1 MRLFLKQKGSHLN
14 KAGKIM
20 AIMLSFVFMLSLS
33 EISALA
39 GNTITVN
46 TSSSFSVNK
55 VGYNSI
61 FISWT
66 PLEGAEGYEVLRAVT
81 KNSQTGPTI
90 PSQDDFKTIKK
101 DITDTSYTDTELEP
115 YQTYWYQV
123 KAVVGTSSLTMGTG
137 SARPEYD
144 NTKNV
149 KAVSNGDDVTIT
161 WDMVEGATQ
170 YAVTRSYI
178 VNGTVIRDDYEKI
191 VNSNIFTTDKDNS
204 KIYMYRVTAYLEKEV
219 GDSVSKFYGDTDCQK
234 IYVMTA
240 PENVTAESQ
249 NYNTNIVSF
258 SEVEGANGYN
268 IYRSTKSET
277 GYKKIGFTEAGVYT
291 FKDTKL
297 STGTTYYYKVEAYKT
312 EKDTVSAGIMS
323 KAASAKPTLT
333 EPAEVTV
340 VSRSYNSIKVSWSK
354 VPGAKS
360 YEVYRSTSKNSGYK
374 KVATVTK
381 KYYIDKNLKTNVKY
395 YYKVKAVRGN
405 NSSGY
410 SKIMNTKA
418 VPSATTSIV
427 ITSRDYNTLEV
438 KWKKVAGA
446 DKYALYRSTKEKSG
460 FKKIATVTST
470 TYIDSKVKGGIKYYY
485 KVVPYKGKAAG
496 KEKIESGIAVTKP
509 VANVKVKNTSAT
521 SNKISWSKSAGAESY
536 KIYRSTEKDGSYKSI
551 GTTKKTVYT
560 DKKAKTG
567 VEYYYKV
574 CGVVKGYEGEFSEPS
589 KIVTKPLAVKN
600 LKATGASS
608 GKAKLTWDKSKDA
621 DSYQIYVSAEKSSG
635 YRLAKT
641 VKTNS
646 CIVSLASNS
655 TTYFRVYAVVNGVKS
670 ASKRVS
676 FTAVSSIV
684 LNKTE
689 ENIKADQTFQLT
701 ASVLPANATDT
712 TITWKTSNKTVA
724 TVTSDGIVT
733 GKKNGT
739 CTITATAS
747 NGMTATCKVTV
758 SNIIIVIDP
767 GHGGM
772 DPGTSFN
779 GVYEKNVN
787 LKIAHYVR
795 AELETYKNVKVVMT
809 RTGDTYPTLLERS
822 QIAAINKAD
831 FFVSIHCNMLA
842 NKSTAANGT
851 EVYVSLAPNYS
862 VSTARMGNL
871 VMNEMV
877 KAGMNNRGVKT
888 VRGENGADY
897 YAVIRNTVAKGVP
910 AILIEEGYLSGSSD
924 HAVLTSDAGQ
934 RKLGIANATAI
945 ATYFELKKE

>member
-1 MRLFLKQKGSHLN
+1 MRLFLKQKGSHIN

-20 AIMLSFVFMLSLS
+20 AIFLSFVFMLSLS
-33 EISALA
+33 GISAA
-39 GNTITVN
+39 ASNATMVN
-46 TSSSFSVNK
+46 TNSSFSVSK
-55 VGYNSI
+55 VGYDSI

-66 PLEGAEGYEVLRAVT
+66 PLEGAESYEILRAVT
-81 KNSQTGPTI
+81 ENSQTGPTI
-90 PSQDDFKTIKK
+90 PSQDDFKSVKK
-101 DITDTSYTDTELEP
+101 DVTDTSYTDKGLEP

-123 KAVVGTSSLTMGTG
+123 KAVVGNSSLTMGTG
-137 SARPEYD
+137 NARPEYD

-149 KAVSNGDDVTIT
+149 KAMSNGDDVTIT
-161 WDMVEGATQ
+161 WDMVDGATQ
-170 YAVTRSYI
+170 YAVTRSYV
-178 VNGTVIRDDYEKI
+178 VNGTVIKDDYEKI

-204 KIYMYRVTAYLEKEV
+204 KIYIYKVTAYLEKKTD
-219 GDSVSKFYGDTDCQK
+219 DSVQKFYGGTDCEK

-240 PENVTAESQ
+240 PENVQAVSQ
-249 NYNTNIVSF
+249 NYNTITVNF
-258 SEVEGANGYN
+258 SQVEGATGYN
-268 IYRSTKSET
+268 IYRSTKKAS

-291 FKDTKL
+291 FQDTKL
-297 STGTTYYYKVEAYKT
+297 STGTTYYYKVEAYKAET
-312 EKDTVSAGIMS
+312 GVVSAGIMS
-323 KAASAKPTLT
+323 NVASATPTLT
-333 EPAEVTV
+333 EPTDVTTI
-340 VSRSYNSIKVSWSK
+340 SRSYNSIKVSWSK
-354 VPGAKS
+354 VSGAKS

-395 YYKVKAVRGN
+395 YYKVKAVRGK
-405 NSSGY
+405 NSSSY
-410 SKIMNTKA
+410 SKTMNVKA
-418 VPSATTSIV
+418 VPAATASIQ
-427 ITSRDYNTLEV
+427 ITSQDYNTLQI

-446 DKYALYRSTKEKSG
+446 DKYALYRSTKENSG
-460 FKKIATVTST
+460 FKKIATVTT
-470 TYIDSKVKGGIKYYY
+470 TTHIDSKVKGGIKYYY
-485 KVVPYKGKAAG
+485 KVVPYRGKAAG
-496 KEKIESGIAVTKP
+496 KERIESGVAVTKP
-509 VANVKVKNTSAT
+509 VTNVKLKNTSAT
-521 SNKISWSKSAGAESY
+521 SNKISWTKSVGAESY
-536 KIYRSTEKDGSYKSI
+536 KIYRSTKIDGTYKAI
-551 GTTKKTVYT
+551 GTTKKTTYT

-600 LKATGASS
+600 LKAEGTSS

-621 DSYQIYVSAEKSSG
+621 DSYQVYVSAEKNSG

-641 VKTNS
+641 VNTNS
-646 CIVSLASNS
+646 CVVSLASNS
-655 TTYFRVYAVVNGVKS
+655 TTYFRVYAVKNGVQS
-670 ASKRVS
+670 AAKRVS
-676 FTAVSSIV
+676 FTAVSTIT

-701 ASVLPANATDT
+701 ASVLPANATDLSV
-712 TITWKTSNKTVA
+712 TWKTSNKKVA

-758 SNIIIVIDP
+758 SNIIIVLDP

-772 DPGTSFN
+772 DPGASYN

-795 AELETYKNVKVVMT
+795 AELETYENVKVVMT
-809 RTGDTYPTLLERS
+809 RTGDTYPTLVERS
-822 QIAAINKAD
+822 QIAAINNAD

-842 NKSTAANGT
+842 SRSTAANGT
-851 EVYVSLAPNYS
+851 EVYASLAPNFS
-862 VSTARMGNL
+862 VSTAKMGNL

-877 KAGMNNRGVKT
+877 KAGMKNRGVKT
-888 VRGENGADY
+888 VRGDNGDY
-897 YAVIRNTVAKGVP
+897 YAVIRNTVAKGIP

-934 RKLGIANATAI
+934 KKLGVANATAI
-945 ATYFELKKE
+945 ATYFELKKK